1 MTNVRPRGLASR
13 APMPTSPG
21 VSRLRDLRVRTGD
34 HASPRPVAPRRIVC
48 HSRLRNLPLRLQTD
62 PANPVRRI
70 ARRNPP
76 RIVHRAVR
84 HVAKTRRATLATLR
98 RSRVETRCP
107 HVPIPRIATRVAIAA
122 KWPSARMATRPR
134 EPIAHPMGNPP
145 GHPSAPHRLRLG
157 NARIDPR

>member
-1 MTNVRPRGLASR
+1 MTNVRPLGRASR

-21 VSRLRDLRVRTGD
+21 ASRLRDLRVRTGD
-34 HASPRPVAPRRIVC
+34 HASPRPVVPRRIVC

-76 RIVHRAVR
+76 RIVRRAVK

-98 RSRVETRCP
+98 RSRVETRCQ
-107 HVPIPRIATRVAIAA
+107 HVPIRRIATRVVIAA
-122 KWPSARMATRPR
+122 RCRRVTTATRPQHL
-134 EPIAHPMGNPP
+134 IAHPMGNPP